1 MFKVV
6 KSVYVQADFH
16 PNAEQILTLL
26 QMCWYIS
33 IVNSGIVTTLF
44 CFEVNQSFNSPILD
58 TSSGCLPLQFMRW
71 MLWHWAYYEPGS
83 FQPITLCCTSP
94 GSQEHHRARGVLR
107 VFGRPQ
113 GLTKRVASVPD
124 LCA

>member
-1 MFKVV
+1 MPLFKVV

-33 IVNSGIVTTLF
+33 IVNSGIVTILF

-71 MLWHWAYYEPGS
+71 MLWHWAHS
-83 FQPITLCCTSP
+83 VTMSSLTLRTGVFSAHNPLLHFSWLTGTSQSLGCSP
-94 GSQEHHRARGVLR
+94 SVRKTT
-107 VFGRPQ
+107 RPH
-113 GLTKRVASVPD
+113 
-124 LCA
+124 